1 MSEQRLSSRAEAI
14 RQVMYGFI
22 ANRLNIKIE
31 KLDVDDPKYQSEHDK
46 HVPSTWLAS
55 AVERASQIQVVTHPL
70 KATYPHAHIK
80 ETTSLYCL
88 PIDLPQH
95 DFVATQV
102 LGESFIDDVTGNAA
116 ALDIYAL
123 LQLEVEGETLL
134 KLCLSQDPDMQA
146 ALHDDLEI
154 AKEWLAAFADVT
166 QPKMQGIASHSFAK
180 QLFWLAGEDPY
191 ADDEYVLLAPL
202 YSSTLAHKVYGQID
216 HDRFSQESK
225 DIRDAVRGN
234 KEHVGIARSYPQL
247 AVQVIGGSNPQGIS
261 SLSSKRRGVN
271 YLLASLPP
279 NWQQQQIKPP
289 LKVQSIFSRFEKT
302 RKANT
307 WVNDLK
313 QFLSTN
319 PPANVQTRN
328 KVGQLVDGLLDE
340 LYIFADTY
348 QNLPAG
354 WSVDEQ
360 CDLST
365 AQRYWLDPTRA
376 LHDQEFAKGW
386 LNTEWDVVI
395 EQDFARWLN
404 QQLGYKVSQ
413 LGDVEFRRWAR
424 EMRKDSHWKNF
435 VTDSLKRIEQ
445 NLTGSLS

>member
-1 MSEQRLSSRAEAI
+1 MEQKLTPRAAAIRKVMYDFISDRLSTR
-14 RQVMYGFI
+14 
-22 ANRLNIKIE
+22 IE
-31 KLDVDDPKYQSEHDK
+31 KLQTDDPKYQSMLDNHAPE
-46 HVPSTWLAS
+46 TWLEQ
-55 AVERASQIQVVTHPL
+55 AVSRVANIQVVTHPL
-70 KATYPHAHIK
+70 KASYPHAHVK
-80 ETTSLYCL
+80 KTTSLYCQ
-88 PIDLPQH
+88 PKNLPQH

-102 LGESFIDDVTGNAA
+102 LGENFIEDVTGDAA
-116 ALDIYAL
+116 SLSVYAL
-123 LQLEVEGETLL
+123 LQLVVDGKSLL
-134 KLCLSQDPDMQA
+134 ELCLAEDNDMQA
-146 ALHDDLEI
+146 ALHNDLEI
-154 AKEWLAAFADVT
+154 GKEWLAALADVT
-166 QPKMQGIASHSFAK
+166 QPKMQGVASHSFAK

-191 ADDEYVLLAPL
+191 VDDQYVLLAPL
-202 YSSTLAHKVYGQID
+202 YSSTLAHKVYEQID

-289 LKVQSIFSRFEKT
+289 LKIQSIFSRFEKT
-302 RKANT
+302 RNASA

-319 PPANVQTRN
+319 PPANVQTRTR
-328 KVGQLVDGLLDE
+328 VELLVDGLLDE

-354 WSVDEQ
+354 WSEDEQ

-376 LHDQEFAKGW
+376 LHDQEFAEGW

-424 EMRKDSHWKNF
+424 EIRKDSHWKNF